1 MSVLEMVREEEARRG
16 AAVPDARDLRRH
28 RQDLKSALVER
39 LGLATI
45 ASMLSADDVTQARSA
60 LSVTCN
66 AIINTGGYEGLSQEE
81 VASLVRQ
88 VTDEICGLGPIQP
101 LLEDEGVSEIM
112 INGCDALFYER
123 GGEVFS
129 TPAVFDSPE
138 QIMIVVDRILAPL
151 GRRLDRSCP
160 IVNARLANGDRVNA
174 VADPVAIGGP
184 VVTIRRFSNRITSLD
199 TLVGLG
205 SLPAWYA
212 QLLRWAVRTRRGIA
226 VAGGTGSGKT
236 TLLNAMTGVVP
247 VKEGHIFLRNEEITN
262 QKSHIISQKKVAHV
276 PEGRKIFSELTIEEN
291 LRIGA
296 YNLYKEKEKIE
307 RLLEMNYELFPIL
320 AERRKQLGGTLSG
333 GEQQMLAIARGLMSE
348 PEVVLLD
355 EPSLG
360 IAPIVV
366 EKIFE
371 FIVKINKM
379 GKTIFLVEQNANLA
393 LETASYVYVL
403 ETGRVVNQNK
413 SEILLQDDTIQKVYL
428 GL

>member
-1 MSVLEMVREEEARRG
+1 MGKEIIRFENVTVSYG
-16 AAVPDARDLRRH
+16 AI
-28 RQDLKSALVER
+28 QALQGV
-39 LGLATI
+39 
-45 ASMLSADDVTQARSA
+45 S
-60 LSVTCN
+60 LSVE
-66 AIINTGGYEGLSQEE
+66 EGSI
-81 VASLVRQ
+81 VAL
-88 VTDEICGLGPIQP
+88 IG
-101 LLEDEGVSEIM
+101 
-112 INGCDALFYER
+112 
-123 GGEVFS
+123 
-129 TPAVFDSPE
+129 
-138 QIMIVVDRILAPL
+138 
-151 GRRLDRSCP
+151 
-160 IVNARLANGDRVNA
+160 ANGA
-174 VADPVAIGGP
+174 
-184 VVTIRRFSNRITSLD
+184 
-199 TLVGLG
+199 
-205 SLPAWYA
+205 
-212 QLLRWAVRTRRGIA
+212 
-226 VAGGTGSGKT
+226 GKT

-307 RLLEMNYELFPIL
+307 RLLEMNYEPFPIL